1 MGPIAHTRGWSRSAQ
16 MGPIYSGGTGGS
28 LVPGRRASA
37 CARLCLR
44 ALPRPFRDACSPASA
59 IGLHHDGAADPLHC
73 AVYVWEGNQIHTGA
87 LGLRAG
93 IDRRAHP
100 MKWGRRQPI
109 WHQLATRKEIS
120 EIAEL
125 DRSIA
130 ELRRRRQALVNRA
143 KLRTPVWIERHPEDG
158 DRGALDQAILELPPL
173 PP

>member
-1 MGPIAHTRGWSRSAQ
+1 MK
-16 MGPIYSGGTGGS
+16 SG
-28 LVPGRRASA
+28 A
-37 CARLCLR
+37 
-44 ALPRPFRDACSPASA
+44 
-59 IGLHHDGAADPLHC
+59 
-73 AVYVWEGNQIHTGA
+73 
-87 LGLRAG
+87 
-93 IDRRAHP
+93 
-100 MKWGRRQPI
+100 QPI

-120 EIAEL
+120 EIAKL